1 MSKPSLEQLIDNA
14 LVLLHQA
21 LEDANAPE
29 LSVLEQQLARSNNK
43 VLAFINAVGI
53 DSAYQYMDTFLS
65 KQLVPTT
72 STGKWLRLW
81 LDAYSM
87 KFKKANPAAGNILIT
102 GTVGTVVAAGS
113 VFKAANGMEYVVD
126 TSVSITANGD
136 VEAAITAATGGQK
149 GNQPANTK
157 LNLVNPIAGINS
169 EAVSVAGLEHGTDD
183 ETDAEILVRL
193 KQRLKHEPMG
203 GAPSDYERWAL
214 EVPGITRAWGLRT
227 PAGRGT
233 AGVLIMADNNTNRL
247 PTAAQ
252 KQAVYDYITDDK
264 RGPAA
269 EELFVIVPTPVYVDH
284 VLTITPDTPDVR
296 AAVEEEI
303 NDLYWRAAEHSKA
316 IPHSLLTEAVSIAAG
331 EKDHSFVSPVITQG
345 GAIAVP
351 KWHIAI
357 NRSVRF
363 V

>member
-72 STGKWLRLW
+72 STGKWLKLW
-81 LDAYSM
+81 LDAYGI
-87 KFKKANPAAGNILIT
+87 KFKKASFATGQVLIT
-102 GTVGTVVAAGS
+102 GTAGVAVGAGS
-113 VFKAANGMEYVVD
+113 TFKAANGMEYVID
-126 TSVSITANGD
+126 TPVTIAASGEVAASITA
-136 VEAAITAATGGQK
+136 ILGGKK
-149 GNQPANTK
+149 GNLPANSK
-157 LNLVNPIAGINS
+157 LNLANPIAGVNS
-169 EAVSVAGLEHGTDD
+169 EVVAQNGLERGTND
-183 ETDAEILVRL
+183 ETEEEVLIRL
-193 KQRLKHEPMG
+193 KQRLKHESMG
-203 GAPSDYERWAL
+203 GSPYDYERWAL

-247 PTAAQ
+247 PSAAD
-252 KQAVYDYITDDK
+252 KQAVYDYITDEK

-269 EELFVIVPTPVYVDH
+269 DELFVIIPTPVYVDH
-284 VLTITPDTPDVR
+284 VLTVTPDTPNVR
-296 AAVEEEI
+296 AAVEAEI
-303 NDLYWRAAEHSKA
+303 NDLYWREAEHSKA
-316 IPHSLLTEAVSIAAG
+316 MPHSRLTEAVSIAAG
-331 EKDHSFVSPVITQG
+331 EKDHRFISPVLTQG
-345 GAIAVP
+345 GAVVVG

-357 NRSVRF
+357 NRSVNF